1 MPYSKVLKINDYTPP
16 APDEGGVVIGRQ
28 KIWSENTKRNA
39 NCKMVGDIKAIKA
52 TLSITWSKLTQAELY
67 GLDKAINKTDNP
79 FFPITYVDQA
89 GNEITKK
96 FYSDSSIEY
105 TRQKYRKTYNHE
117 TGEWEHT
124 DIFYT
129 DVTVNFVEQ

>member
-1 MPYSKVLKINDYTPP
+1 MLYSTVLKINNYTLPT
-16 APDEGGVVIGRQ
+16 PDEGGVKIGKQ
-28 KIWSENTKRNA
+28 KIWSENTRRNA
-39 NCKMVGDIKAIKA
+39 KCNMVGDVKAIKT
-52 TLSITWSKLTQAELY
+52 TLSITWSKLTQGQLIS
-67 GLDKAINKTDNP
+67 LDSKINNPDEP

-105 TRQKYRKTYNHE
+105 TRRKYRKTYNHE

>member
-16 APDEGGVVIGRQ
+16 SPDEGGVVIGRQ

-52 TLSITWSKLTQAELY
+52 TLSITWSKLTQAELD
-67 GLDKAINKTDNP
+67 GLDKAINNPNNP
-79 FFPITYVDQA
+79 FFPITYVDQS
-89 GNEITKK
+89 GNEITKT

-105 TRQKYRKTYNHE
+105 TRQKYRNNKDGDY
-117 TGEWEHT
+117 T